1 MQTVREVVEQNKT
14 TADIYEIRNAKPT
27 GIFYYDPEKLIND
40 FGGHL
45 VDETFII
52 KGLGGHD
59 AIYRIW
65 IKKAEK

>member
-1 MQTVREVVEQNKT
+1 MKTVRDIVEENTT
-14 TADIYEIRNAKPT
+14 TADIYEIRNAKPS
-27 GIFYYDPEKLIND
+27 GIFYYDKDKVIKD

-52 KGLGGHD
+52 KGITGHD

-65 IKKAEK
+65 IKKSSD